1 MLNNKNKPASSP
13 WLAIFSLTVACFVMV
28 TTEFLPIGLLTNIAP
43 SLDVSTGKAGLMVT
57 TPGIVAAVAA
67 PVLSLASGRL
77 DRRLL
82 MLGLSALLIISN
94 LVSAMAVNF
103 NMMLLGRVL
112 LGVSVGGFWSFAANY
127 GRHLVPEASQSR
139 ATALILSGISVGAV
153 CGVPAG
159 ALIGDLFNWRV
170 AFFGSALLAAIVLIA
185 QIRLLTS
192 VPPSRP
198 VTPRDLLLPLRLPM
212 ARIGLIAIVL
222 LFIGHFAAYTYL
234 RPLLQQ
240 VFILSPSAISMQLLA
255 YGAIGLLGTFLG
267 ERLAEHSL
275 RATFILI
282 TTMLA
287 GILIVSP
294 FLSGIPGATLM
305 VLVWGLAFGAVPVC
319 AANWMFV
326 AVPQAPEA
334 GQALLVCVIQIAL
347 ASGALLGGEVV
358 DWQGVSSA
366 MLFGGALTLSATL
379 VFGWSWRSS
388 RICAKQS

>member
-1 MLNNKNKPASSP
+1 MLNNKDKPASSP

-57 TPGIVAAVAA
+57 IPGVVAAVAA
-67 PVLSLASGRL
+67 PVLSLLSGRL

-82 MLGLSALLIISN
+82 MQGLSALLIISN
-94 LVSAMAVNF
+94 LVSALAVNF
-103 NMMLLGRVL
+103 PMMLLGRVL
-112 LGVSVGGFWSFAANY
+112 LGVCVGGFWSFAANY
-127 GRHLVPEASQSR
+127 GRHLVPVASQGR

-159 ALIGDLFNWRV
+159 ALIGDLFGWRA
-170 AFFGSALLAAIVLIA
+170 AFFGSSVLAGIVLLA
-185 QIRLLTS
+185 QMRLLTS
-192 VPPSRP
+192 VPASRP
-198 VTPRDLLLPLRLPM
+198 VTPSDLLSPLRLPM

-222 LFIGHFAAYTYL
+222 LFVGHFAAYTYL

-240 VFILSPSAISMQLLA
+240 VFVLSPSAISLQLLA

-282 TTMLA
+282 TAMLA
-287 GILIVSP
+287 SILIVSP

-319 AANWMFV
+319 ATNWMFA

-334 GQALLVCVIQIAL
+334 GQALLVSVIQIAL

-366 MLFGGALTLSATL
+366 MLFGGSLILSAML
-379 VFGWSWRSS
+379 VFGWSLRSGMIS
-388 RICAKQS
+388 VKQP

>member
-1 MLNNKNKPASSP
+1 MLNNNEKPAPSP

-57 TPGIVAAVAA
+57 VPGIVAAIAA
-67 PVLSLASGRL
+67 PALSLAAGRL

-82 MLGLSALLIISN
+82 MLALSVLLTVSN
-94 LVSAMAVNF
+94 LVSALAVNF
-103 NMMLLGRVL
+103 PMMLLGRVL
-112 LGVSVGGFWSFAANY
+112 LGICVGGFWAFAANY
-127 GRHLVPEASQSR
+127 GRHLVPEASQGR

-159 ALIGDLFNWRV
+159 ALIGDLFGWRA
-170 AFFGSALLAAIVLIA
+170 AFFGSAVLAVGVLLAQL
-185 QIRLLTS
+185 RLLTS
-192 VPPSRP
+192 VPPTRP

-212 ARIGLIAIVL
+212 ARTGLIAIVL

-234 RPLLQQ
+234 KPLLQQ
-240 VFILSPSAISMQLLA
+240 VFVLSPSAISLQLLA

-267 ERLAEHSL
+267 ERLAERSL
-275 RATFILI
+275 LAA
-282 TTMLA
+282 MLA
-287 GILIVSP
+287 AILIVSP
-294 FLSGIPGATLM
+294 FLSGIAGATLM
-305 VLVWGLAFGAVPVC
+305 VMVWGLAFGAVPVC
-319 AANWMFV
+319 ATNWMFA

-366 MLFGGALTLSATL
+366 MLFGGALTLSAAL
-379 VFGWSWRSS
+379 VFGLTLRSGMIS
-388 RICAKQS
+388 AKQS